1 MQHEQYSPYNKILNA
16 TGKSDA
22 VQVGSLWSK
31 GQFKVYCLSTYVY
44 ILCRLLHPLCWD
56 PEEGG
61 TGKTQD
67 VLTYS
72 PVELQTTVEQLFQQ

>member
-1 MQHEQYSPYNKILNA
+1 MLQENLM
-16 TGKSDA
+16 
-22 VQVGSLWSK
+22 LSK
-31 GQFKVYCLSTYVY
+31 WDHFSQRDSSKYIFLSTYVY